1 MKTYINIILASLM
14 AASCVDTI
22 ILPDDKTVDEDFWKS
37 KKDVAL
43 MVNGA
48 YESMGYTDVIARL
61 IVWGDMRSDEM
72 VPTASGT
79 STGTRE
85 ALQQI
90 STANMETTNAFAQW
104 NAFYHVINNCNIVL
118 ERSQGVMNEDPNYS
132 EGDYL
137 SDRAQMLA
145 LRSLCYFY
153 LVRNFRDVPYSPGAF
168 MNSSQDYNVPQSA
181 PAYVLQRCIDDLE
194 QAIPNAVAGNA
205 YSDWRR
211 VGYMTRD
218 GMRSLLADI
227 YLWRASVMHSQAD
240 YQKVIELC
248 DQVIQAKKDQHIV
261 RPYETQVKEY
271 PLATQR
277 EMFYDLFVKQNAEE
291 SIFELQVNA
300 SNNVNSKNQRLGNNG
315 VCQMLYKYDSNS
327 SGFGF
332 LKATSIFAGT
342 ASNGTKV
349 YRQANDYRMN
359 AFVFEANNTEN
370 GTYDVRKMVGDDVDL
385 QPSATTGYTRNGAR
399 PWTGY
404 AQNYIFYRLTD
415 VILMKAEAMVQL
427 ATADDDP
434 ILRSAFNLVQAVN
447 LRALDDNAQGDSIK
461 WATYR
466 ESKETV
472 ELLVMEERLRELCF
486 EGKRWYD
493 LLRYNFRHVE
503 GIDYNTTLAQQD
515 EEGRQWV
522 ANYQAMLNLMGRKFD
537 GGGSAVTNKMQG
549 EPHLYLPIPHRE
561 LVVCPLLKQNPVYSE
576 SDEYEKNV

>member
-1 MKTYINIILASLM
+1 M

-43 MVNGA
+43 MVNGT
-48 YESMGYTDVIARL
+48 YESMGVPDIMARL
-61 IVWGDMRSDEM
+61 IVWGDMRSDEL
-72 VPTASGT
+72 VPTATGT
-79 STGTRE
+79 TTGTRE

-90 STANMETTNAFAQW
+90 STANMETTNTYAQW
-104 NAFYHVINNCNIVL
+104 SAFYHVINNCNIVL
-118 ERSQGVMNEDPNYS
+118 ERAEGVRTEDPNYS

-153 LVRNFRDVPYSPGAF
+153 LVRNFRDVPYSTTAY
-168 MNSSQDYNVPQSA
+168 MNSSQDYNVAQSA
-181 PAYVLQRCIDDLE
+181 PSEVIDNCIKDLE
-194 QAIPNAVAGNA
+194 EAIPNAVAGNA
-205 YSDWRR
+205 YTDWRR
-211 VGYMTRD
+211 VGYLTRD
-218 GMRSLLADI
+218 GMRSILADI
-227 YLWRASVMHSQAD
+227 YLWRASMTHNQAD
-240 YQKVIELC
+240 YQKVIDLC
-248 DQVIQAKKDQHIV
+248 DQVISAKKSQHTTL
-261 RPYETQVKEY
+261 PSETQVKEY

-291 SIFELQVNA
+291 SIFELQMNE
-300 SNNVNSKNQRLGNNG
+300 SNNYNSSDKVYLGNNG
-315 VCQMLYKYDSNS
+315 VCQMLYKYKDNN

-342 ASNGTKV
+342 ATNGTKV

-370 GTYDVRKMVGDDVDL
+370 GTYDVRKMVSEEIGY
-385 QPSATTGYTRNGAR
+385 QPNAITGYTRGGAR
-399 PWTGY
+399 TYANY

-415 VILMKAEAMVQL
+415 IILMKAEAMVQL
-427 ATADDDP
+427 ATTDEDP

-447 LRALDDNAQGDSIK
+447 LRALDDAAQGDSLK

-466 ESKETV
+466 DGKETV

-503 GIDYNTTLAQQD
+503 GIDYTTTLAQQD
-515 EEGRQWV
+515 DWGLAWV
-522 ANYQAMLNLMGRKFD
+522 ANYQPMLNLMGRKFE

-561 LVVCPLLKQNPVYSE
+561 LQVCPVLRQNPVYSD